1 MPIIKVGILNQGV
14 RQLWICEEVNL
25 HSMRV
30 TGYCNK
36 YKRDI
41 ITSMSRLRIQVN
53 NNKYYLNHILQN
65 KSCILDIPL
74 VL

>member
-1 MPIIKVGILNQGV
+1 MPIIKVDILSRGV

-30 TGYCNK
+30 SGYRNK

-53 NNKYYLNHILQN
+53 NEKY
-65 KSCILDIPL
+65 
-74 VL
+74 